1 MSQTADISQ
10 LFKDAHDAGDLS
22 QNSLDAFNILDP
34 GAQIQN
40 ALGVDVDDVTAS
52 DVVLVSMMTDDS
64 ASMTQGNN
72 QQAAADGHN
81 EVIDALNKSAQKD
94 NLLVHSRLLN
104 GAIISPFS
112 ALDQV
117 GRLTPGGNYK
127 CLHGT
132 PLYDQTIALLATVLA
147 KTQEFADNGVPAR
160 SVTLITT
167 DGADLHSSAKPAAV
181 RSVVEDM
188 LRTENHIIAFM
199 GIDDGHTD
207 FRQVARDMG
216 IRDEWIL
223 TPANSAKDIREAFA
237 LFSQSAVRA
246 SQNAASFSK
255 AAMGGFGS

>member
-1 MSQTADISQ
+1 MSQTADVSQ
-10 LFKDAHDAGDLS
+10 LFQVAHEAGDLS
-22 QNSLDAFNILDP
+22 QQSMDAFTIVDP

-52 DVVLVSMMTDDS
+52 DVVLVTIMVDDS
-64 ASMTQGNN
+64 GSMHVNRDV
-72 QQAAADGHN
+72 AAEGHN
-81 EVIDALNKSAQKD
+81 EILDALNKSAQKD

-104 GAIISPFS
+104 GQLISPYCS
-112 ALDQV
+112 LDQV
-117 GRLTPGGNYK
+117 DRLDPGVNYK
-127 CLHGT
+127 CNQGT
-132 PLYDQTIALLATVLA
+132 PLYDQSIVLLATVLA

-160 SVTLITT
+160 SVTLIVT
-167 DGADLHSSAKPAAV
+167 DGADVHSTSRPREV

-199 GIDDGHTD
+199 SIEDGYTD
-207 FRQVARDMG
+207 FKQVAREMG

-255 AAMGGFGS
+255 AQMGGFGS

>member
-1 MSQTADISQ
+1 MSQTANVSQ
-10 LFKDAHDAGDLS
+10 LFQEAHEAGDLS
-22 QNSLDAFNILDP
+22 QESMEAFTIVDP

-52 DVVLVSMMTDDS
+52 DVVLVTIMVDDS
-64 ASMTQGNN
+64 GSMHKNRDV
-72 QQAAADGHN
+72 AAEGHN
-81 EVIDALNKSAQKD
+81 EILDALDKSAQKD

-104 GAIISPFS
+104 GKLISPFCS
-112 ALDQV
+112 LDQV
-117 GRLTPGGNYK
+117 DRLDPQDNYK
-127 CLHGT
+127 CNQGT
-132 PLYDQTIALLATVLA
+132 PLYDQSITLLATVLA

-160 SVTLITT
+160 SVTLIVT
-167 DGADLHSSAKPAAV
+167 DGADVHSTAKASAVKH
-181 RSVVEDM
+181 VVEDL

-199 GIDDGHTD
+199 GIDDGYTD
-207 FRQVARDMG
+207 FRQVARNMG

-223 TPANSAKDIREAFA
+223 TPGNSAKDIREAFA

>member
-1 MSQTADISQ
+1 MSQTANVSQ
-10 LFKDAHDAGDLS
+10 LFQDAHDAGDLS
-22 QNSLDAFNILDP
+22 QQSMDAFTIVDP

-52 DVVLVSMMTDDS
+52 DVVLITMMVDDS

-72 QQAAADGHN
+72 QEVAAEGHN
-81 EVIDALNKSAQKD
+81 EVLDALNKSAQKD

-104 GAIISPFS
+104 GQLISPYCS
-112 ALDQV
+112 LDQV
-117 GRLTPGGNYK
+117 ERLDPGVNYK
-127 CLHGT
+127 CNQGT
-132 PLYDQTIALLATVLA
+132 PLYDQSIVLLATVLA

-160 SVTLITT
+160 SVTLIVT
-167 DGADLHSSAKPAAV
+167 DGADMHSTSRPREV

-199 GIDDGHTD
+199 GIEDGYTD
-207 FRQVARDMG
+207 FKQVAREMG
-216 IRDEWIL
+216 IREEWIL